1 MHIFCLED
9 TPLFAT
15 SARAALF
22 PGVWCLDTAVIQRL
36 LLAAFFTFSFL
47 FFWGGGGGEGFGVVQ
62 GFCLTLKLK
71 LIFFVSCTF
80 VEYMIL

>member
-47 FFWGGGGGEGFGVVQ
+47 FFGGGGGRGGVWSGAGF
-62 GFCLTLKLK
+62 LPHT
-71 LIFFVSCTF
+71 
-80 VEYMIL
+80 

>member
-22 PGVWCLDTAVIQRL
+22 PGVWCLDTVVIQRL
-36 LLAAFFTFSFL
+36 LLAAFLLFLSF
-47 FFWGGGGGEGFGVVQ
+47 FFGGGGGGGRGGVWSGAGF
-62 GFCLTLKLK
+62 LPHT
-71 LIFFVSCTF
+71 
-80 VEYMIL
+80 

>member
-22 PGVWCLDTAVIQRL
+22 PGVWCLDTVVIQRL
-36 LLAAFFTFSFL
+36 LLAAFLLFLSFFL
-47 FFWGGGGGEGFGVVQ
+47 GGGAGGGAGGGLEWCRVFASH
-62 GFCLTLKLK
+62 L
-71 LIFFVSCTF
+71 SSS
-80 VEYMIL
+80 

>member
-15 SARAALF
+15 SARAASF

-47 FFWGGGGGEGFGVVQ
+47 FFFGGGGARGGVWSGAGF
-62 GFCLTLKLK
+62 LPHT
-71 LIFFVSCTF
+71 
-80 VEYMIL
+80 